1 MSLRVD
7 LQIISDWIP
16 DTTRVLDLGCGAGT
30 LLSHLQNQQRNII
43 GYGLEIDNAKFAD
56 CIRAGVNVIQAD
68 LDEGLHQFDDQSFDV
83 VILSQTLQA
92 IKRPDFLL
100 EEIARVGKKAIIAFP
115 NFGHWQCRMQV
126 ALGGKMPVSKT
137 LPNEWFNTPNIHLCT
152 VKDFEQ
158 LCIDNN
164 IEILAR
170 SIVNHEHKDTLGTRL
185 LPNLF
190 GQIAL
195 YQIKKQAL

>member
-1 MSLRVD
+1 MTLRVD

-16 DTTRVLDLGCGAGT
+16 DGARVLDLGCDNGT
-30 LLSHLQNQQRNII
+30 LMKHLQERGVT
-43 GYGLEIDNAKFAD
+43 GYGLEIDNSKFAD
-56 CIRAGVNVIQAD
+56 CIEAGVNVIQAD
-68 LDEGLHQFDDQSFDV
+68 LDQGLPQFADQSFDF

-92 IKRPDFLL
+92 INRPDFLL
-100 EEIARVGKKAIIAFP
+100 EEIARVGKQAIIAFP
-115 NFGHWQCRMQV
+115 NFGHWQCRLQLT
-126 ALGGKMPVSKT
+126 LGGYMPKSRT

-152 VKDFEQ
+152 VKDFDK
-158 LCIDNN
+158 LCADKAIQV
-164 IEILAR
+164 LSR

-195 YQIKKQAL
+195 YQIKKK